1 MSPRVNEN
9 TNNQRVLF
17 SCFGKMLN
25 TSAAKKLPTHDCP
38 RNLANMFADYFDSKV
53 RCIRASFPTTTADPM
68 NADQLYHGPEL
79 CEFSPTTPTE
89 LSSLIRSMAK
99 KSCSL
104 DPIPGSLMT
113 DCFSVLL
120 PVFVNMI
127 NLSFN
132 DGLVP
137 ALYKEAVL
145 DPVIKKDSLDHE
157 VYQNYR
163 PISNLRFVSK
173 ATEKIVAL
181 RITDH
186 LEDNNLLET
195 FQSAYKIYSTETALT
210 RINDDLLKAIDDN
223 ACVILVLLDLSAA
236 FDTVDH
242 QILLTRLVTRILLTR
257 VVSNTTLNSTINT
270 SIDSFMDSTG
280 ENQVDEITNYK
291 TNVLS
296 YYKYNMSVAHININS
311 IWNRIDEVK
320 LLLNEGLL
328 HILAISETKLNS
340 TYNSSLLQHPHYR
353 TLRRDRKKGGG
364 GLLVYI
370 KNSVSAY
377 RRTKLEPSDMESIC
391 IDVKGHNNSR
401 FIVSSMLQ
409 VSNYK

>member
-1 MSPRVNEN
+1 MNQLIHESKMKFYSDVINEN

-127 NLSFN
+127 NLSFK

-195 FQSAYKIYSTETALT
+195 FQSAYKKGHSRETALT

-242 QILLTRLVTRILLTR
+242 QILLTRP
-257 VVSNTTLNSTINT
+257 VS
-270 SIDSFMDSTG
+270 
-280 ENQVDEITNYK
+280 
-291 TNVLS
+291 
-296 YYKYNMSVAHININS
+296 
-311 IWNRIDEVK
+311 
-320 LLLNEGLL
+320 
-328 HILAISETKLNS
+328 
-340 TYNSSLLQHPHYR
+340 
-353 TLRRDRKKGGG
+353 LRCQG
-364 GLLVYI
+364 
-370 KNSVSAY
+370 
-377 RRTKLEPSDMESIC
+377 
-391 IDVKGHNNSR
+391 
-401 FIVSSMLQ
+401 
-409 VSNYK
+409 

>member
-1 MSPRVNEN
+1 MNHQDFRDVSALSDCYDNTLRSLLDQYAPVKKLIITVRPAAPWYCDNIKQEKAERRKLERRWRSTKLTIDRELYTEQCKRVNQLIHESKMKFYSDVINEN

-17 SCFGKMLN
+17 SCS

-53 RCIRASFPTTTADPM
+53 RCIRASFPTTTADSM
-68 NADQLYHGPEL
+68 NADQLCHGPEL

-127 NLSFN
+127 NLSFK
-132 DGLVP
+132 DGSVP

-186 LEDNNLLET
+186 LEDNNLLE
-195 FQSAYKIYSTETALT
+195 S
-210 RINDDLLKAIDDN
+210 RVMHWPG
-223 ACVILVLLDLSAA
+223 CVHIS
-236 FDTVDH
+236 
-242 QILLTRLVTRILLTR
+242 Q
-257 VVSNTTLNSTINT
+257 
-270 SIDSFMDSTG
+270 IDS
-280 ENQVDEITNYK
+280 
-291 TNVLS
+291 
-296 YYKYNMSVAHININS
+296 NMSKWRMIVHLS
-311 IWNRIDEVK
+311 RSWPVVF
-320 LLLNEGLL
+320 
-328 HILAISETKLNS
+328 H
-340 TYNSSLLQHPHYR
+340 
-353 TLRRDRKKGGG
+353 RD
-364 GLLVYI
+364 
-370 KNSVSAY
+370 
-377 RRTKLEPSDMESIC
+377 PC
-391 IDVKGHNNSR
+391 
-401 FIVSSMLQ
+401 
-409 VSNYK
+409 

>member
-1 MSPRVNEN
+1 MASLILARICESRQPPVILNTIFLGVLIAMRILIMNHQDFRDVSALSDCYDNTLRSLLDQYAPVKKRIITVRPAALWYCDNIKQEKAERRKLERRWRSTKLTIDRELYTEQCKRVNQLIHESKMKFYSDVINEN

-89 LSSLIRSMAK
+89 LSSLIRSMARN
-99 KSCSL
+99 SCSL

-127 NLSFN
+127 NLSFK
-132 DGLVP
+132 DGLEP

-195 FQSAYKIYSTETALT
+195 FQSAQY
-210 RINDDLLKAIDDN
+210 
-223 ACVILVLLDLSAA
+223 
-236 FDTVDH
+236 
-242 QILLTRLVTRILLTR
+242 
-257 VVSNTTLNSTINT
+257 
-270 SIDSFMDSTG
+270 G
-280 ENQVDEITNYK
+280 
-291 TNVLS
+291 
-296 YYKYNMSVAHININS
+296 
-311 IWNRIDEVK
+311 
-320 LLLNEGLL
+320 
-328 HILAISETKLNS
+328 
-340 TYNSSLLQHPHYR
+340 NSSYA
-353 TLRRDRKKGGG
+353 
-364 GLLVYI
+364 
-370 KNSVSAY
+370 N
-377 RRTKLEPSDMESIC
+377 
-391 IDVKGHNNSR
+391 
-401 FIVSSMLQ
+401 
-409 VSNYK
+409 